1 MMVENSYYERDVLI
15 EAYAKDV
22 LAVTV
27 KLLVWSLDR
36 HSYHL
41 STIQSKLMTLMCTQ
55 IDIPYNKKL
64 CDLILEVFMKI
75 DIKNTPSPLQ
85 TQDVDKA
92 INCIAPWILSNTHN
106 EEARELNE
114 IIQQTLPY
122 VCEQGVTVE
131 AVDCLLKKVKELKQ
145 RAEKPQEY
153 CLYIIV
159 DYVSKVKLVFDPE
172 RADPTKI
179 KKVNHLLVICYD
191 FLLWTC
197 KDNPLI
203 CQKLWHYAR
212 QFYLLT
218 CDNSSVNYL
227 HIHLVLLTV
236 CQLGPH
242 RLTPYS
248 IELFA
253 EILQKFGDYFT
264 EDAKKII
271 IDTTV
276 TNKKRYR
283 S

>member
-1 MMVENSYYERDVLI
+1 M
-15 EAYAKDV
+15 
-22 LAVTV
+22 
-27 KLLVWSLDR
+27 
-36 HSYHL
+36 
-41 STIQSKLMTLMCTQ
+41 
-55 IDIPYNKKL
+55 
-64 CDLILEVFMKI
+64 
-75 DIKNTPSPLQ
+75 
-85 TQDVDKA
+85 
-92 INCIAPWILSNTHN
+92 LSNTHN

-122 VCEQGVTVE
+122 VCEQEATVE

-145 RAEKPQEY
+145 RAEKPQGY

-179 KKVNHLLVICYD
+179 KKVNHLLVIIYD

-236 CQLGPH
+236 CQLGPQ

-264 EDAKKII
+264 EDVKKKII
-271 IDTTV
+271 DITL
-276 TNKKRYR
+276 TNKNAIEANRGNRCILKDKKLLINFMKGLKVDVINSLLDSKNYKLTLKDNIDNEEAKDGADNCNNP
-283 S
+283 SLPKNNWIQDYIIELQPKCLVQL